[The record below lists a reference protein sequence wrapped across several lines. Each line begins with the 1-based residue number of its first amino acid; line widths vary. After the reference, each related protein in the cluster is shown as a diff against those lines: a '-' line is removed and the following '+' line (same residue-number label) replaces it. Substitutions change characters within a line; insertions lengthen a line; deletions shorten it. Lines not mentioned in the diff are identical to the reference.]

1 MHKVPSALLGIQQAV
16 SKNGSHWLFLFWKQQ
31 TWWRKAL
38 ISHSHGLKLHLY
50 YSLARWS
57 WENPPTSPRLTC
69 KMENIGVHICWVSKY
84 YIRLHRF
91 LAHNK
96 PSKAKDYNC
105 YNNTRVE
112 RVLVP
117 HHHFITKKIGAQGDE
132 EICPRSWPFPEP
144 PCAHTHKYTDGSH
157 HAHRAKNAQQARHT
171 AKQRGWWKQNPK
183 NKVEF

>member
-1 MHKVPSALLGIQQAV
+1 MRGLSTLILHQNHPKVDKFINSEPQLLSLQNWHHRTMHKVPSALLGIQQAV

-57 WENPPTSPRLTC
+57 WENPPTSPSLTC

-96 PSKAKDYNC
+96 PSKAKDFNC

-112 RVLVP
+112 RVLDT
-117 HHHFITKKIGAQGDE
+117 I
-132 EICPRSWPFPEP
+132 
-144 PCAHTHKYTDGSH
+144 
-157 HAHRAKNAQQARHT
+157 
-171 AKQRGWWKQNPK
+171 
-183 NKVEF
+183 